1 MYEAGEIGLPPVT
14 LSIAARDAYLKIINA
29 APVAPD
35 DAPAL
40 EELLALE
47 LVTPSL
53 FVPGRFEPTDVEQAE
68 RSATVRELDAIRR
81 HLARLSGVPDL
92 FANLPR
98 RPDLT
103 PLDGIE
109 RLASLDDANRLLTT
123 LVSGTQCSVWSAHP
137 RGRPVWSLETSL
149 SRELE
154 LLRQGRQ
161 FRTIYPSSAR
171 RRDAESKWASAM
183 SAEGAEVR
191 TRVPDFVRMVIID
204 GRTAVVADPA
214 DPEGTTTSA
223 YCITHPVVVSIMVAV
238 YEQLWARSEPW
249 KGGRVPEPA
258 GAAVTTPQTRA
269 LYRMLRAGKGRPE
282 IARRLKISERTVT
295 TLLNRLYEATGT
307 DNLLALGEWWAGS
320 ADRHMD

>member
-1 MYEAGEIGLPPVT
+1 MYEAGENDLPPLA
-14 LSIAARDAYLKIINA
+14 LSPAARDVYLRVTNGA
-29 APVAPD
+29 RVTAED
-35 DAPAL
+35 RPAL

-53 FVPGRFEPTDVEQAE
+53 YVPGRFEPTDVQQAE
-68 RSATVRELDAIRR
+68 RNAAIRELDAMRR
-81 HLARLSGVPDL
+81 HLERLSWVPDL
-92 FANLPR
+92 FAALPR
-98 RPDLT
+98 RPGLA
-103 PLDGIE
+103 PLEGIE
-109 RLASLDDANRLLTT
+109 RLASIDDANRMLTT
-123 LVSGTQCSVWSAHP
+123 LISGTESSVWSAHP
-137 RGRPVWSLETSL
+137 KDRPAWSLEKSL
-149 SRELE
+149 TRELE
-154 LLRQGRQ
+154 LVRQGKQ

-171 RRDAESKWASAM
+171 QREAESKWVSAM
-183 SAEGAEVR
+183 SAAGAQVR
-191 TRVPDFVRMVIID
+191 TRVPDFVRMIIVD
-204 GRTAVVADPA
+204 CRAVVVCDPK

-249 KGGRVPEPA
+249 KGGRGPEPA

-269 LYRMLRAGKGRPE
+269 LYRMLRSGKGRAE
-282 IARRLKISERTVT
+282 VARRLEISERTVT